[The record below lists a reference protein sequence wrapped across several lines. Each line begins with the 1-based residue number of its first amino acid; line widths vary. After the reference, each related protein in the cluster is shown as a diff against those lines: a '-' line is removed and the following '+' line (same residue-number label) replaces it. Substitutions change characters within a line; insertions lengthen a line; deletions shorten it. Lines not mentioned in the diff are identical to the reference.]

1 MKETWY
7 ICAYTGENGEI
18 KYRVVCVD
26 ENMGVIC
33 NSITQN
39 IRSSFEYINDYRT
52 YKIPNY
58 GTPMRYAEESA
69 DGRYLSTIMSK
80 DDEVVD
86 DKMRILY
93 KEEQFK

>member
-18 KYRVVCVD
+18 KYRVVCVN
-26 ENMGVIC
+26 ENMGVIG
-33 NSITQN
+33 NYVTTGVKA
-39 IRSSFEYINDYRT
+39 SFKCINDYRT

-69 DGRYLSTIMSK
+69 DGKYLSTIMVRGN
-80 DDEVVD
+80 EVVD
-86 DKMRILY
+86 DKMKILY
-93 KEEQFK
+93 KEEHYK